1 MKKKYVYMVQTIWS
15 TDDNEGV
22 DTELFDNYKKAL
34 DGYYNSIDGELR
46 DTWITAHITETGF
59 DNEVT
64 FESDNHHFN
73 DEQELYRSWSVRQ
86 NNDWYFYTTVT
97 LDIKELR

>member
-1 MKKKYVYMVQTIWS
+1 MKKKYVYMVQTEWS

-59 DNEVT
+59 DDEIS
-64 FESDNHHFN
+64 FEHENYHFN
-73 DEQELYRSWSVRQ
+73 DDLEVYRSWSVRQ
-86 NNDWYFYTTVT
+86 KYDWYFYTTVT

>member
-1 MKKKYVYMVQTIWS
+1 MEKKYVYMVQTEWS
-15 TDDNEGV
+15 TDDDEGV
-22 DTELFDNYKKAL
+22 ETEIFDTYKKAL
-34 DGYYNSIDGELR
+34 VAYYNTVDGEMEN
-46 DTWITAHITETGF
+46 TWISDHVIDNEF
-59 DNEVT
+59 DSEVT

-86 NNDWYFYTTVT
+86 KNDWSFYTTVT